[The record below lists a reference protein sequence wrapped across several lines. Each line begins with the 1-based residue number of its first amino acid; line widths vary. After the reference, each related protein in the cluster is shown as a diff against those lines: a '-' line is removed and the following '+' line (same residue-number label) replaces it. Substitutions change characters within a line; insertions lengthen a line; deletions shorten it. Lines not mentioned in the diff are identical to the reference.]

1 MEFGMKIY
9 TTSLGE
15 TCEFRCIR
23 FEECRDSGIGTPF
36 RVRISFS
43 VFVTERAI
51 GEREGSRKKAGSG
64 SKKEG
69 VERTA

>member
-23 FEECRDSGIGTPF
+23 FEECRDSGIDTPF

-51 GEREGSRKKAGSG
+51 EERERRVGKKRDRGL
-64 SKKEG
+64 KRR
-69 VERTA
+69 V